1 MKTTLK
7 GFCQE
12 LNKVQGLKEG
22 FLVIVLDD
30 STVELHFSDKAIAY
44 MDDENGRTYK
54 RFERLLDKY
63 SLEYDLI
70 RYTCIEVS
78 VK

>member
-1 MKTTLK
+1 MNKNLYD
-7 GFCQE
+7 FCLQ

-22 FLVIVLDD
+22 FSVIVLDD
-30 STVELHFSDKAIAY
+30 STVELHFSDNSIAY

-63 SLEYDLI
+63 G
-70 RYTCIEVS
+70 
-78 VK
+78 